1 MKFRAVN
8 SKTARGDTPTRASGM
23 TAEATMARTAE
34 EAMNAYAVHACI
46 GTGVRLYA
54 LRFPI
59 FRRSSPPI
67 TTQKCRADDGRRDPR
82 GGARS
87 LPNRD
92 PR

>member
-1 MKFRAVN
+1 
-8 SKTARGDTPTRASGM
+8 
-23 TAEATMARTAE
+23 MARTAE

-82 GGARS
+82 GGAR
-87 LPNRD
+87 LPRTLTRAD
-92 PR
+92 PRPPPTHVLDVRSRVRLHATFR